1 MNWKWSGVMN
11 KTVMYFCEGE
21 DDLKLID
28 ALKVLPYKILPGKSK
43 KLNVV
48 QTLIPKSVLVSIRPG
63 TTVVFV
69 FDTDVIVNLDIVKK
83 NITNIRKYCQG
94 VTVVSL
100 LQVKNLED
108 ELVRCTTVKDVK
120 ELTKSKSLSNFKAE
134 FKKMRNGADG
144 RDIVCVIFCI
154 IKSLDVP
161 QDQMRS
167 CESSNHKQLQSLPVY
182 M

>member
-1 MNWKWSGVMN
+1 MN

-134 FKKMRNGADG
+134 FKKMRNEECRHALERHKINIRKLWMTKAPSEFDFIQ
-144 RDIVCVIFCI
+144 RNSEK
-154 IKSLDVP
+154 IKITDVM
-161 QDQMRS
+161 Q
-167 CESSNHKQLQSLPVY
+167 
-182 M
+182 

>member
-1 MNWKWSGVMN
+1 MN

-83 NITNIRKYCQG
+83 NITNIRKYCFY
-94 VTVVSL
+94 L
-100 LQVKNLED
+100 
-108 ELVRCTTVKDVK
+108 K
-120 ELTKSKSLSNFKAE
+120 EIL
-134 FKKMRNGADG
+134 
-144 RDIVCVIFCI
+144 
-154 IKSLDVP
+154 
-161 QDQMRS
+161 
-167 CESSNHKQLQSLPVY
+167 
-182 M
+182 